1 MSDVTRRG
9 FVQTTAGAAVAAAP
23 AFLAAQNTNNKIRVG
38 WIGVGG
44 RGAYC
49 LKAMLEANKETVVT
63 TAVCDTYEG
72 ARNKGKDIVQTVSG
86 NTPKTYLDY
95 KDMLADPEVDAIV
108 IMTPEHLHYVMTMDG
123 LKSKKHIYVEK
134 PLSHL
139 VEEGFRIVDLASKTN
154 VVTQVGTQN
163 RSNKLYQKAKEL
175 IGEGKIGDVHYV
187 RAFWYRNF
195 TEKQLGAPKPWRYII
210 PDDTTPENT
219 DFKRFLGDAKA
230 RPYDKERYFQWRN
243 YWDYS
248 SGISTDLLV
257 HQTDITNFILNNPLP
272 TQCMASGGIYR
283 WPDGR
288 EVPDTISAIYEY
300 PNKFHLNY
308 SSYFGNKYFD
318 YGEQFLGDFG
328 TIEVIGRKKL
338 RYYPEDFGASM
349 NPERLKGLK
358 PLELDYIKDF
368 NQPDATHA
376 HFVNWVDAILG
387 KTKAIAPVS
396 VGQEAAIPGHMATQS
411 YLKGKKCIWD
421 AKNRKFLF
429 A

>member
-9 FVQTTAGAAVAAAP
+9 FVQTSAGAAMAAAP

-49 LKAMLEANKETVVT
+49 LKAMLESNPNSVVN
-63 TAVCDTYEG
+63 TAVCDTYTG
-72 ARNKGKDIVQTVSG
+72 NMNKGKDIVQTVSG

-95 KDMLADPEVDAIV
+95 KDMLADPDIDAIV
-108 IMTPEHLHYVMTMDG
+108 IMTPEHLHYPMMMDG
-123 LKSKKHIYVEK
+123 LRAKKHIYVEK

-139 VEEGFRIVDLASKTN
+139 VEEGFEILDLAEKTD

-163 RSNKLYQKAKEL
+163 RSNKLYQAAKDL

-195 TEKQLGAPKPWRYII
+195 TEKQTYAPRPWRYII
-210 PDDTTPENT
+210 PDDTDPSNT
-219 DFKRFLGDAKA
+219 DFKRFLGDAPD
-230 RPYDKERYFQWRN
+230 RPFSKERYFQWRN

-283 WPDGR
+283 WNDGR

-318 YGEQFLGDFG
+318 YGEQFFGDFG

-338 RYYPEDFGASM
+338 RYYPEDFGAS

-358 PLELDYIKDF
+358 PMELDYIKDF
-368 NQPDATHA
+368 SQPDATHA
-376 HFVNWVDAILG
+376 HFVNWVEAIQG
-387 KTKAIAPVS
+387 KAKAIAPVS

-411 YLKGKKCIWD
+411 YLEGKKCTWD
-421 AKNRKFLF
+421 AQNRKFLF
-429 A
+429 T

>member
-9 FVQTTAGAAVAAAP
+9 FVQTSAGAAIAAAP

-44 RGAYC
+44 RGSYC
-49 LKAMLEANKETVVT
+49 LKAMLESNKDSVVT

-95 KDMLADPEVDAIV
+95 KDLLADPEVDAIV

-123 LKSKKHIYVEK
+123 LKAKKHIYVEK

-139 VEEGFRIVDLASKTN
+139 VEEGFRIVDLAAKTD

-163 RSNKLYQKAKEL
+163 RSNKLYQAARDL

-195 TEKQLGAPKPWRYII
+195 TPKQAAAPKPWRYII
-210 PDDTTPENT
+210 PDDTNPQNT
-219 DFKRFLGDAKA
+219 DFKRFLGDAPN

-257 HQTDITNFILNNPLP
+257 HQTDISNFILNNPLP

-288 EVPDTISAIYEY
+288 EVPDCISAIYEY

-308 SSYFGNKYFD
+308 SSYFGNQYFN
-318 YGEQFLGDFG
+318 YGEQFLGDTG
-328 TIEVIGRKKL
+328 MIEVIGRKKL
-338 RYYPEDFGASM
+338 RYFPEDFGEAL
-349 NPERLKGLK
+349 NTDNLKGLK
-358 PLELDYIKDF
+358 PMELDYIKDF
-368 NQPDATHA
+368 SQPDATHA
-376 HFVNWVDAILG
+376 HFVNWVEAIQG

-411 YLKGKKCIWD
+411 YLKGKKCTWD

-429 A
+429 T

>member
-9 FVQTTAGAAVAAAP
+9 FVQTSAGAAVAAAP

-49 LKAMLEANKETVVT
+49 LKAMLESNKDSVVT
-63 TAVCDTYEG
+63 TAVCDTYAG
-72 ARNKGKDIVQTVSG
+72 AMANGKDIVQTVAG
-86 NTPKTYLDY
+86 NTPKTYHDY
-95 KDMLADPEVDAIV
+95 KDLLADPEIDAIV
-108 IMTPEHLHYVMTMDG
+108 IMTPEHLHFPMTMDG
-123 LKSKKHIYVEK
+123 LKAKKHIYVEK

-139 VEEGFRIVDLASKTN
+139 VEEGFQIVELAAKTN

-163 RSNKLYQKAKEL
+163 RSNKLYQAAKDL

-195 TEKQLGAPKPWRYII
+195 TEKQLAAPRPWRYVI
-210 PDDTTPENT
+210 PEDTNPSNT
-219 DFKRFLGDAKA
+219 DFKRFLGDAPN
-230 RPYDKERYFQWRN
+230 RPFSKERYFQWRN

-257 HQTDITNFILNNPLP
+257 HQTDISNFILNNPLP

-283 WPDGR
+283 WNDGR
-288 EVPDTISAIYEY
+288 EVPDCISAIYEY

-338 RYYPEDFGASM
+338 RYFPEDFGAAM

-358 PLELDYIKDF
+358 PMELDYIKDF

-376 HFVNWVDAILG
+376 HFVNWVEAIQG

-411 YLKGKKCIWD
+411 YLQGKKCTWD

-429 A
+429 T